1 MKLLETSLVISSVL
15 LWLLVLANILLTL
28 ALIRRSNAN
37 TPKSVGLPAGTP
49 APDFKAEMLSG
60 ETATLATYTGL
71 NHKAAFLFISSHCVP
86 CRDILSALRG
96 QRVAIQQVGIE
107 LVLVSGD
114 EREDTEAL
122 VAELELD
129 YPLLMAPQSSN
140 TFFSDYKISMT
151 PSFCLLDQQ
160 GKVRASGLA
169 SLAGGWKALID
180 SWAAVK
186 ASPAGA
192 RS

>member
-1 MKLLETSLVISSVL
+1 LETVLAISSL
-15 LWLLVLANILLTL
+15 FLWLVVLANVFLTL
-28 ALIRRSNAN
+28 ALIRRINAN
-37 TPKSVGLPAGTP
+37 APKSVGLPAGTP
-49 APDFKAEMLSG
+49 APDFKAEMLNG
-60 ETATLATYTGL
+60 GTATLATYTGL
-71 NHKAAFLFISSHCVP
+71 NYKVAFLFISTHCGP
-86 CRDILSALRG
+86 CRDILTALRG
-96 QRVAIQQVGIE
+96 QRVATQQAGIE

-129 YPLLMAPQSSN
+129 YPLLIAPQSSN

-160 GKVRASGLA
+160 RKVQASGLP
-169 SLAGGWKALID
+169 SVQAGGWKALID
-180 SWAAVK
+180 TWAAVE

-192 RS
+192 RSL